1 MGKDHLVRS
10 FLGIITF
17 SVLVFA
23 LEHLS
28 ELLIPLTVAAIFS
41 IMFKPF
47 MVKLKKKKIPTA
59 FSLILVMAIL
69 AFSFGLF
76 GAILYSSAK
85 PLIAGLPTYKENLS
99 QIINSV
105 INGLTTTAQTLGIQ
119 IESIDPQTLLGATTY
134 TAAALSE
141 SLATFL
147 HFIGFAALVLL
158 YMLFMISA
166 SGNMGAKIKIAY
178 PQGKAAIITE
188 SLRNMGSQIR
198 RYIVIKIIMNAITG
212 LLTGIVLWLLG
223 VDFPVFWGLLGFLVC
238 FIPTIGAVIAIGAPF
253 ILSLLQFESFTIPIL
268 IIALLGLVYMVMG
281 SLVEPKFMASSLN
294 LSVLLILVALIFWGL
309 VWGPWGM
316 LLAIPLTTIIKIIF
330 ANVESLRPIS
340 ILMGSKTEY

>member
-1 MGKDHLVRS
+1 MGKDNLVRT

-28 ELLIPLTVAAIFS
+28 ELLIPLTVAGIFS
-41 IMFKPF
+41 IMFKP
-47 MVKLKKKKIPTA
+47 LITILTKKKIPKGI
-59 FSLILVMAIL
+59 SLLLVIAIL
-69 AFSFGLF
+69 AVSIYLF
-76 GAILYSSAK
+76 GAMLYSSSK
-85 PLIAGLPTYKENLS
+85 PLITSLPEYMDKLS
-99 QIINSV
+99 QV
-105 INGLTTTAQTLGIQ
+105 IESALNVLTNTVQTLGIQ
-119 IESIDPQTLLGATTY
+119 IENIDPQTLLGATTY
-134 TAAALSE
+134 TASALSE

-158 YMLFMISA
+158 YMLFMISGA
-166 SGNMGAKIKIAY
+166 GNFGAKIKMAY
-178 PQGKAAIITE
+178 PQEKSRIIIE
-188 SLRNMGSQIR
+188 SLHNMGSQIR

-212 LLTGIVLWLLG
+212 LLTGLILWLIG

-238 FIPTIGAVIAIGAPF
+238 FIPNIGAVIAIGAPF
-253 ILSLLQFESFTIPIL
+253 ILSLLQFDSFTVPL
-268 IIALLGLVYMVMG
+268 LVVVLLGSLYTVMG

-330 ANVESLRPIS
+330 ANVESLKPIS
-340 ILMGSKTEY
+340 ILMGSKLE